1 MRKQAGC
8 AFFLCLFLNLWSL
21 HASSSLPG
29 CDPEIRQALDEAA
42 VQGIQRSTHTVHE
55 AYSRPESTFD
65 LSCLEDYMSGLNG
78 FSFLID
84 PGKLLGNF
92 LEKIK
97 NQICDHAD
105 RLWVEKRRKFEELT
119 PDLIF
124 RDIPGTE
131 LRSSSYKIGKSPVKA
146 KVQPL
151 SPDVE
156 LVLPKVMGKE
166 LPSSSLKGLLQ

>member
-1 MRKQAGC
+1 MRRQAGC
-8 AFFLCLFLNLWSL
+8 AFFLCLFLNLWLL

-42 VQGIQRSTHTVHE
+42 LQGIQRATHTIHE

-105 RLWVEKRRKFEELT
+105 RLWAEKRRKFEGLT

-124 RDIPGTE
+124 RDIPGAE
-131 LRSSSYKIGKSPVKA
+131 VRSSSYKIGKSPVKA

>member
-1 MRKQAGC
+1 MPKKVVFVFHC
-8 AFFLCLFLNLWSL
+8 CVWLCLPSL
-21 HASSSLPG
+21 HGSSSLPG
-29 CDPEIRQALDEAA
+29 CDPEVRQALDEAA

-105 RLWVEKRRKFEELT
+105 RLWAEKRRKFEGLT

-131 LRSSSYKIGKSPVKA
+131 VRSSSYKMGKSPVKA